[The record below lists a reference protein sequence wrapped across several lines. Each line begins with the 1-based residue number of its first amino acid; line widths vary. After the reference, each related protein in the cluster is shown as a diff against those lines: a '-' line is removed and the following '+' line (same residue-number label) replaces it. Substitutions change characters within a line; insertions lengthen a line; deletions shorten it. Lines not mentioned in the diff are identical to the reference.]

1 MKYIPYNQLST
12 HNEDKG
18 RVKRESH
25 RQVEEGVIRKMIT
38 EMVLWNTSANF
49 FFFKSYVESQQQR
62 EGKIKMSRSRGGT
75 GPLLSAMASPLSFW
89 EECEGPLDLT
99 AGEGHGLRKAGVGGK
114 SLRLSFTTCLSPLSK
129 NKNLPT
135 VALSFH
141 PACIPLPLQRGVAA
155 RHRTLFSSVQSEWRG
170 CVQFLSDFLM
180 CSESQTPPPQAHV
193 FEHLV
198 PIGWRYLGRWWNL
211 QEIKPY

>member
-38 EMVLWNTSANF
+38 EMVFWNTSANF
-49 FFFKSYVESQQQR
+49 FFFKSYVGSQQER
-62 EGKIKMSRSRGGT
+62 EGKIKMSCSRGGT

-99 AGEGHGLRKAGVGGK
+99 AGEGQGLRKADPSSSPSLPVCLPFLRTKTFLLLPSPSTQRASHCHYREGWPRDTEHSFLRYNLSGGDVC
-114 SLRLSFTTCLSPLSK
+114 SFLVTSWCVLNHK
-129 NKNLPT
+129 R
-135 VALSFH
+135 H
-141 PACIPLPLQRGVAA
+141 P
-155 RHRTLFSSVQSEWRG
+155 HR
-170 CVQFLSDFLM
+170 LM
-180 CSESQTPPPQAHV
+180 CLNT
-193 FEHLV
+193 
-198 PIGWRYLGRWWNL
+198 
-211 QEIKPY
+211 